1 MLHRVDSCRT
11 RVDLCWLVSDSCW
24 FMLICVGLVMIRVD
38 SYRIR
43 VTLVLTRVD
52 SCWLVLTCVD
62 TRARARACVCMCVCV
77 HPSTMEASSVWIR
90 WDTREQIN
98 DVMLKM
104 LNSSAVSSHRYLR
117 KQNLT
122 FQLAALS
129 CLQTKSRQSHDLTS
143 VRLAFRTWGLHSPFS
158 RRCLRYALHRE
169 RICFCVN
176 THKRVRYLSRKG

>member
-1 MLHRVDSCRT
+1 MLTRVGHVLTCVDSCRT
-11 RVDLCWLVSDSCW
+11 RVDSCWFVLDSFWFVLTRIGFVSHSCWLV
-24 FMLICVGLVMIRVD
+24 LI
-38 SYRIR
+38 
-43 VTLVLTRVD
+43 RVD
-52 SCWLVLTCVD
+52 SCWLVLILAH
-62 TRARARACVCMCVCV
+62 ARARVCVCMCVCV

-98 DVMLKM
+98 DVMLKI

-117 KQNLT
+117 MQNLT

>member
-1 MLHRVDSCRT
+1 MSDTCWLVLT
-11 RVDLCWLVSDSCW
+11 RVGLVLIHVDLCWTRFDSCWLVSDSCH
-24 FMLICVGLVMIRVD
+24 
-38 SYRIR
+38 
-43 VTLVLTRVD
+43 TRVD
-52 SCWLVLTCVD
+52 SCWFVLTRVD
-62 TRARARACVCMCVCV
+62 LCWYSRTRARACVCMCVCV

-98 DVMLKM
+98 DVMLKI

-117 KQNLT
+117 MQNLT